1 MKYLAKSAFQNK
13 KACDS
18 GPSTDST
25 PPTFI
30 IKKIGHLYCIFQHL
44 TLLREILNWEQKI

>member
-1 MKYLAKSAFQNK
+1 MKHLAKSAFQNK

-18 GPSTDST
+18 GPSIVST

-30 IKKIGHLYCIFQHL
+30 IKKIGHLYCTFQHL
-44 TLLREILNWEQKI
+44 ALLREILNWEQKM